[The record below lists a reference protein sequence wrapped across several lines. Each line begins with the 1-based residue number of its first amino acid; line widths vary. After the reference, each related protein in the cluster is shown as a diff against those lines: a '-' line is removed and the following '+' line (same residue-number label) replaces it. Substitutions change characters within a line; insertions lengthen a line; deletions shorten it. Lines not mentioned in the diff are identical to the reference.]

1 MLIFCLSA
9 ISNRFAHLA
18 GCARRQGRR
27 SDSAGDG
34 EDGGAGSRDPG
45 AVFGLRVRR
54 CRDGD
59 AAGEGGE
66 DAGGLVVGVV
76 SLRNDECF
84 AVQGGSQVTEDGLER
99 VAQRDGVVCCCWGA
113 AGVCDDERIRDV
125 YKRQR
130 IDR

>member
-1 MLIFCLSA
+1 MQSILRVNF
-9 ISNRFAHLA
+9 RFAHRV

-59 AAGEGGE
+59 TAGEGGE

-99 VAQRDGVVCCCWGA
+99 VAQLEG
-113 AGVCDDERIRDV
+113 DV
-125 YKRQR
+125 FGCSGDNGREQE
-130 IDR
+130 